1 MLGGLDMR
9 EYRLT
14 KIKNSR
20 YRQLQIGN
28 DYYLLDLDAKKWL
41 WFFPLCVWLF
51 PIKAYRLEK
60 PKEVRERRKAQL
72 DMPLLLA
79 PILTITL
86 STFLSRR
93 LFVEQ
98 HFSNLGAILI
108 ILVLSQ
114 FSLFLGKCWMS
125 QKAKIDTVTEAQD
138 IKLYYDIFDVKQF
151 RVRLACM
158 GAIFLLTIFFARE
171 FVLKG
176 NIIALICSTAI
187 TGFLYGLTN
196 WSEPPGKITSVE
208 QL

>member
-1 MLGGLDMR
+1 MIQIG
-9 EYRLT
+9 
-14 KIKNSR
+14 NSR
-20 YRQLQIGN
+20 YRQLQIGS

-41 WFFPLCVWLF
+41 WFLPLCVWLF
-51 PIKAYRLEK
+51 PIKAYRLET
-60 PKEVRERRKAQL
+60 PREVSKSRQTKL
-72 DMPLLLA
+72 DIPLILA
-79 PILTITL
+79 PLMTITL

-98 HFSNLGAILI
+98 HFSTLGAILI

-125 QKAKIDTVTEAQD
+125 QKAKIVTITEAQE

-158 GAIFLLTIFFARE
+158 GVIFLLAIFFARE

-196 WSEPPGKITSVE
+196 WSEPPGKIISIK